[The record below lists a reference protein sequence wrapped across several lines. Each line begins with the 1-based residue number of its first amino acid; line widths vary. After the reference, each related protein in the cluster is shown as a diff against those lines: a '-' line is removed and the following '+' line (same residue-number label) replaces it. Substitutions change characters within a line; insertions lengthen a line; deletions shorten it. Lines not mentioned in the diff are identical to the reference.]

1 MITKKQI
8 IEIADTIKDIAR
20 DADGL
25 IELSLV
31 VDKFADYLAAQNPNF
46 KRERFIAYVNGECG
60 PNGGMV

>member
-1 MITKKQI
+1 MITKNQI

-46 KRERFIAYVNGECG
+46 KRERFIGYINGECG
-60 PNGGMV
+60 PNGGRV

>member
-8 IEIADTIKDIAR
+8 IKIADTIKDIAR

-46 KRERFIAYVNGECG
+46 ERERFIAYVNGECG
-60 PNGGMV
+60 PNGGAV

>member
-31 VDKFADYLAAQNPNF
+31 VDKFADYLEAQNPNF
-46 KRERFIAYVNGECG
+46 NRERFNGYINGTCG
-60 PNGGMV
+60 PNGGKV